1 MSEKSEPIPIP
12 PPNNE
17 RTSWFGWGNSFY
29 TPNKNI
35 VENIV
40 PMDDNEKISSSSDNE
55 SDNEYGNE
63 SDNESDNESNDPFED
78 DISQEAIYKQFRKLL
93 MSKNKCQQFRDFM
106 VNAPDVIVMWGMMT
120 TACIFRAPEAFFISL
135 FWYATEKDKHQK
147 EQQKLLNNY
156 GEVLAELND
165 KEKLNKQD

>member
-1 MSEKSEPIPIP
+1 MSEKSKPIPIP

-17 RTSWFGWGNSFY
+17 RTSSWFGWGNSFY
-29 TPNKNI
+29 TPNKTN

-40 PMDDNEKISSSSDNE
+40 SMDDNENISSSDTDSETQDTHSETSYDIGYETDTNF
-55 SDNEYGNE
+55 N
-63 SDNESDNESNDPFED
+63 D
-78 DISQEAIYKQFRKLL
+78 DIANTYCQSYIYNKAFEFVK
-93 MSKNKCQQFRDFM
+93 SKNKCQQFRDYI
-106 VNAPDVIVMWGMMT
+106 VNAPDAIVMWSMMT

-147 EQQKLLNNY
+147 DQLE
-156 GEVLAELND
+156 ELND

>member
-1 MSEKSEPIPIP
+1 MSEKSKPIPIP

-40 PMDDNEKISSSSDNE
+40 PMDDDEKISSSDTDSSEIQDTNSDTGYE
-55 SDNEYGNE
+55 SEY
-63 SDNESDNESNDPFED
+63 DPDTILDD
-78 DISQEAIYKQFRKLL
+78 DIANAYSQSYIYNKAFEFVK
-93 MSKNKCQQFRDFM
+93 SKNKCQQFRDFM
-106 VNAPDVIVMWGMMT
+106 VNAPDIIVMWGMMT

-147 EQQKLLNNY
+147 EQLEQ
-156 GEVLAELND
+156 LND